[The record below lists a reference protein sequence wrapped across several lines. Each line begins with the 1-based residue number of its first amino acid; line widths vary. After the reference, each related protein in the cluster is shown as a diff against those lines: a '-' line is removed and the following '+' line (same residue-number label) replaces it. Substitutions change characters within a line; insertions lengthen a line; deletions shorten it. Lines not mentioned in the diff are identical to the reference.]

1 MPEESPDLGLV
12 KEVLESSRHQ
22 SEPKVS
28 NKWVDILEGV
38 ALALV
43 AVLTALSGFQAAKWS
58 GLSNQQ
64 VSLGLR
70 ATVLAQEKAT
80 LAGQDR
86 IYDVFAFNDW
96 LEAKAD
102 HNEKLANFYERR
114 FRPEYATTF
123 TAWMKLDPLHDRSAP
138 PGPVFMKEYANA
150 NTQESAR
157 LSGQSKE
164 YFDNAVSMR
173 GTSEE
178 YIRVTL
184 YLATVLLLIAIGQRI
199 QALWPRSVASI
210 FSFILLSLSVYQ
222 LLTLPHLW

>member
-22 SEPKVS
+22 THPKAPI
-28 NKWVDILEGV
+28 NWVEILEGV

-64 VSLGLR
+64 VNLGLR
-70 ATVLAQEKAT
+70 TTVLAQEKAT

-102 HNEKLANFYERR
+102 HNEKLADFYQRR
-114 FRPEYATTF
+114 FRPEYAATF
-123 TAWMKLDPLHDRSAP
+123 ATWMKLDPLHDPSAP

-150 NTQESAR
+150 NAQESTKLNNQA
-157 LSGQSKE
+157 KE
-164 YFDNAVSMR
+164 FFDNAVSAR

-184 YLATVLLLIAIGQRI
+184 YLATVLLLTAIGQRI
-199 QALWPRSVASI
+199 RTVWPRAVASV
-210 FSFILLSLSVYQ
+210 FSFILLSMSVYQ
-222 LLTLPHLW
+222 LLTLRHLW